1 MIFPSLARIH
11 HASALFPSSSAYTRS
26 SQKACSKSSRSPSSA
41 QLATHASL
49 CYANSPLTVDEIV
62 VTYVVYTLVDE
73 VINSNMELLMTIANV
88 VFGDFIL
95 VEEVGVLLLT
105 YVHFLLRSVVN
116 ILAVDLIPKALLTRV
131 VF

>member
-1 MIFPSLARIH
+1 M
-11 HASALFPSSSAYTRS
+11 
-26 SQKACSKSSRSPSSA
+26 
-41 QLATHASL
+41 
-49 CYANSPLTVDEIV
+49 
-62 VTYVVYTLVDE
+62 VYTLVDE

-105 YVHFLLRSVVN
+105 YVHFLLRSVDN

>member
-1 MIFPSLARIH
+1 M
-11 HASALFPSSSAYTRS
+11 
-26 SQKACSKSSRSPSSA
+26 
-41 QLATHASL
+41 
-49 CYANSPLTVDEIV
+49 

-73 VINSNMELLMTIANV
+73 VINSNMELLVTIANV

-105 YVHFLLRSVVN
+105 YVHFLLRSVDN